1 MGNVSAKY
9 TITKRRLVL
18 RSASHR
24 ATWWIGRN
32 CKKSVP
38 LVFVVGYPKSGTTWV
53 TQLVADYLRLPYPQ
67 FSLLPIG
74 CPAVVHGHDL
84 VSPRDPRGV
93 YSIRDGRD
101 ALVSFFFHML
111 RRVPEGERP
120 TLTRVQRA
128 TLPGLV
134 NKDDAAKVLPRF
146 IERQM
151 THPTSSRVNWGRH
164 VASYLECRRSDWA
177 MLRYE
182 DLLSDGQRAL
192 SAAMATITDTAVD
205 DERVAIAL
213 DRYSF
218 ARLSG
223 RSKGQE
229 NRNSYLRKGEAG
241 DWKNHFTREIA
252 EIFDRAC
259 GDSLIGAGY
268 EADRSWVSACPAVI
282 ESKIAEPVGAGG
294 SR

>member
-1 MGNVSAKY
+1 MGTESGKQ
-9 TITKRRLVL
+9 TMTRSRLVM
-18 RSASHR
+18 RAASHY

-32 CKKSVP
+32 CKKAVP
-38 LVFVVGYPKSGTTWV
+38 LVFVVGYPKSGTTWI

-67 FSLLPIG
+67 FSLLPVG

-101 ALVSFFFHML
+101 ALVSFFFHMS
-111 RRVPEGERP
+111 RPIPEGDRP
-120 TLTRVQRA
+120 TLTRQQRA
-128 TLPGLV
+128 IFPGLV
-134 NKDDAAKVLPRF
+134 NKADVAKNLPRF

-151 THPTSSRVNWGRH
+151 THPTSCRVNWGRH
-164 VASYLECRRSDWA
+164 VASYLESRRSDWA

-192 SAAMATITDTAVD
+192 SAAMATVSGAPADE
-205 DERVAIAL
+205 ERVAMAL
-213 DRYSF
+213 DRFSF
-218 ARLSG
+218 ARMSG

-229 NRNSYLRKGEAG
+229 NRNSFLRKGEAG

-268 EADRSWVSACPAVI
+268 EPDRSWVSACPTVI
-282 ESKIAEPVGAGG
+282 EPRVAEPAGAGG